1 MNNYIKAGTFQFK
14 ENWTIKTV
22 DKETG
27 KILSSEEVHNAIVND
42 GLERVA
48 RLIMG
53 DSSTYFRAIAIGVGT
68 TAVTNS
74 DTALETENSR
84 AAATLSYVASYK
96 AQFTYEFT
104 FGGSYAITE
113 AGIFDSVTPSG
124 STMLSRLVFAAK
136 NVSTTVNL
144 IATATITVSRV

>member
-1 MNNYIKAGTFQFK
+1 MDKLRAGTFKFL
-14 ENWTIKTV
+14 ENWTFKTV

-27 KILSSEEVHNAIVND
+27 KILSSEDVSNAIVNA

-68 TAVTNS
+68 TAVSNT
-74 DTALETENSR
+74 DTALESENTR
-84 AAATLSYVASYK
+84 AAATLTYVTDYK
-96 AQFTYEFT
+96 AKFAYTFT
-104 FGGSYAITE
+104 FSAPYAITE

-124 STMLSRLVFAAK
+124 SGMLSRLVFPAK
-136 NVSTTVNL
+136 NVSATVSL
-144 IATATITVSRV
+144 IAEATITVSRV